1 MNIEFANHK
10 DISKSDN
17 NVDIQSVLV
26 KDRETTIDD
35 GIASK
40 VETKEAI
47 IASRVSPIKRR
58 LLSQHLS
65 PSSSFGVD
73 KQHN

>member
-1 MNIEFANHK
+1 MDIEFANHK

-40 VETKEAI
+40 VETKKAI
-47 IASRVSPIKRR
+47 IASRASPLKRR

-65 PSSSFGVD
+65 PNSSFGVD
-73 KQHN
+73 KPHN